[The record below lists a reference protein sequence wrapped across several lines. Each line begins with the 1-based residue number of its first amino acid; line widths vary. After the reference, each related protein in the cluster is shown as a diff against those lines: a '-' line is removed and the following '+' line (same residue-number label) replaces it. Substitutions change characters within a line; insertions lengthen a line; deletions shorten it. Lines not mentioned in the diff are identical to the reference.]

1 MGKGDEAKAA
11 ALIRI
16 GEIQARAAEQQGQA
30 WGNAIQGLGNL
41 ASKTITDYNS
51 PEARRQREI
60 DKGNAILKAKALDQK
75 QYEAQRVARGNLVPG
90 RDELQFIPATTGS
103 NPFDAPFRN
112 VNFGGG
118 STPRV
123 TTDET
128 FALAQAGPNG
138 EIIENPLPNEGLR
151 NSLSR
156 LNAFGPTDGVLGA
169 PPQVARPDALSRGM
183 EGALGTT
190 EMRRTLPTGR
200 PDRIE
205 TYKKKAV
212 GRYVTAGGLY
222 DVKTAFDDLVEAGI
236 SQEVATHLAKQGL
249 EANTIFSMAD
259 DLAEKSRKSQVAV
272 AGSIANL
279 ALQAHAANPTS
290 SLEDTLRSLQGP
302 SGNRIPQDQLDQ
314 FEVAFFGKSP
324 QEQKSILQSMV
335 EQWDAQGPRQAVTPG
350 SYLVGASGNPQRV
363 GAAPVADPSAAS
375 KTFAIAQADFDRG
388 IENGS
393 IPPGTSFTEWSKKTT
408 PAVPASIQ
416 EYKFAVEQGYTG
428 TYRDYQRE
436 QASLTRGPRDPVAAA
451 IAQERL
457 DVILASKD
465 DQAKLA
471 ALPPDIRTAFL
482 ASVSNRSP
490 EQRKTM
496 LKDLVSQ
503 DDPARQLQY
512 MRNVAMKS
520 LNASDRSAISGRIT
534 ALRQIDDIQ
543 ETLSA
548 LRQAKDGKPIPEGLI
563 GYNIERVKN
572 FFGKTGNPE
581 YKSLVAKLVST
592 LQAYRQSMTGKAFSS
607 KESEEYKQFGIAPE
621 NLYNDVSW
629 TDASIR
635 GFKDS
640 LRNQVIS
647 QYGIALG
654 EDYDYAEILVGRDKQ
669 QDAVADLY
677 KVLGKP

>member
-30 WGNAIQGLGNL
+30 WGNAIQGLGNI

-51 PEARRQREI
+51 PEARRQREV
-60 DKGNAILKAKALDQK
+60 DKGNAILKAKALEQK

-118 STPRV
+118 SRV

-138 EIIENPLPNEGLR
+138 EIIENALPNEGLR

-324 QEQKSILQSMV
+324 QEQESILQSMV
-335 EQWDAQGPRQAVTPG
+335 RQWDAQGKGQAFAPG
-350 SYLVGASGNPQRV
+350 TIVRGEFSGNQEQV
-363 GAAPVADPSAAS
+363 GTAPVAEPSAAS
-375 KTFAIAQADFDRG
+375 KTLARAEADYAEG
-388 IENGS
+388 IRKGS
-393 IPPGTSFTEWSKKTT
+393 IPLGTSFTEWSKKTPQNIT
-408 PAVPASIQ
+408 NAGEALNA
-416 EYKFAVEQGYTG
+416 YARGLGYTG
-428 TYRDYQRE
+428 DDPRLQLTSAQRNAYTKE
-436 QASLTRGPRDPVAAA
+436 QANLTRGPEAGRFVWTKDGLVSISVGGRTTPVLDSQGKQVLPQDTAQVRNYDFSTKRVMPLLEGMAELAQRINVLDGIQAKAVGLEKKAAA
-451 IAQERL
+451 KLNYDNDVAEYEALLSTFIPLWARSVGHTGVLTEQDVKSARKMFPNPGDSKDLMARKIKRIEKML
-457 DVILASKD
+457 DVSIPGFGNGSA
-465 DQAKLA
+465 
-471 ALPPDIRTAFL
+471 DIT
-482 ASVSNRSP
+482 
-490 EQRKTM
+490 
-496 LKDLVSQ
+496 
-503 DDPARQLQY
+503 DP
-512 MRNVAMKS
+512 
-520 LNASDRSAISGRIT
+520 
-534 ALRQIDDIQ
+534 
-543 ETLSA
+543 
-548 LRQAKDGKPIPEGLI
+548 
-563 GYNIERVKN
+563 N
-572 FFGKTGNPE
+572 FGN
-581 YKSLVAKLVST
+581 
-592 LQAYRQSMTGKAFSS
+592 
-607 KESEEYKQFGIAPE
+607 
-621 NLYNDVSW
+621 
-629 TDASIR
+629 
-635 GFKDS
+635 
-640 LRNQVIS
+640 
-647 QYGIALG
+647 
-654 EDYDYAEILVGRDKQ
+654 
-669 QDAVADLY
+669 
-677 KVLGKP
+677 